1 MKPNDIYTIR
11 YVANQTGLKP
21 YILRTWEKRY
31 DAISP
36 RRTTSNRRVYSS
48 SDLKRLHLLK
58 TAVDAGHPISRVAPL
73 KTAELAGLVDRNQS
87 SKVSEKD
94 HLDRLTPESEDA
106 TVNEAL
112 GHVRQLDPLGL
123 EKTLENAA
131 VNLPRQKLLHS
142 VIQPMFERIGE
153 LWAAGKLKIIHEHMA
168 TVVTRSILLDMLKT
182 EVLTD
187 GAPKLV
193 VATPV
198 GQWHEAGALVA
209 ALTAAEAG
217 WRPLYFGPNLPAEE
231 IAAAVKQTRS
241 KAVALSI
248 CHRIERA
255 LLQRELRKLN
265 RFTGNGIPVLVGGY
279 VVGDIAEVISGARA
293 KCISSVKVFKS
304 ELSTLQ
310 WAS

>member
-1 MKPNDIYTIR
+1 
-11 YVANQTGLKP
+11 
-21 YILRTWEKRY
+21 
-31 DAISP
+31 
-36 RRTTSNRRVYSS
+36 
-48 SDLKRLHLLK
+48 
-58 TAVDAGHPISRVAPL
+58 VAPL
-73 KTAELAGLVDRNQS
+73 KTADLAGLVNRNQS
-87 SKVSEKD
+87 SHVSDENQVD
-94 HLDRLTPESEDA
+94 QLTREVEEA
-106 TVNEAL
+106 TVTDAL
-112 GHVRQLDPLGL
+112 RHVRQLDPLGL

-131 VNLPRQKLLHS
+131 VSLTRQKLLHS
-142 VIQPMFERIGE
+142 VVQPMFERIGE

-168 TVVTRSILLDMLKT
+168 TVVTRSILLDLLKT

-255 LLQRELRKLN
+255 LLQRELRKLR
-265 RFTGNGIPVLVGGY
+265 RFTENGIPVLVGGY

-293 KCISSVKVFKS
+293 KCISSVDVFKA
-304 ELSTLQ
+304 ELGTLQ
-310 WAS
+310 KAS